1 MRALICAVAVGFL
14 LCSAASAGP
23 ARVQM
28 GLGSYRLGNGGE
40 FTYTRVSGDFL
51 PGAQSGISFCVE
63 LDETFNPGG
72 QYYTRI
78 SNSADNGGLG
88 GPDPDPLDPRTAS
101 VFKQWFTEANPTNTL
116 AGTYQL
122 AIWWLEEEII
132 FDVADNRWEPTGSNS
147 SLGGGAFN
155 AISWATVDALIL
167 SVGVGDLSGVA
178 IMQLWDN
185 WSSGGGYSGARQDQ
199 IILVPLPGAALL
211 GVLGLSIAGW
221 MKRRT
226 D

>member
-14 LCSAASAGP
+14 LCTAASADP

-63 LDETFNPGG
+63 LNETFNPGG
-72 QYYTRI
+72 LYYTRI
-78 SNSADNGGLG
+78 SNSADNGGAG

-101 VFKQWFTEANPTNTL
+101 VFKQWFTEATPTNAL
-116 AGTYQL
+116 AGKYQL
-122 AIWWLEEEII
+122 AIWLLEEEI
-132 FDVADNRWEPTGSNS
+132 VYNSGWRRSDNNS
-147 SLGGGAFN
+147 ALDSAFN
-155 AISWATVDALIL
+155 AVSLADVNALIS
-167 SVGVGDLSGVA
+167 SVGAGDLSGVA

-221 MKRRT
+221 VKRRMA
-226 D
+226 

>member
-1 MRALICAVAVGFL
+1 
-14 LCSAASAGP
+14 
-23 ARVQM
+23 M
-28 GLGSYRLGNGGE
+28 GLGTYRLGNGGE
-40 FTYTRVSGDFL
+40 FTYNRVSGDFL

-78 SNSADNGGLG
+78 SNSADNGGAG

-101 VFKQWFTEANPTNTL
+101 VFKQWFTVATPTNTL

-122 AIWWLEEEII
+122 AIWKLEEEVVY
-132 FDVADNRWEPTGSNS
+132 DAGQSRWERSDNGNA
-147 SLGGGAFN
+147 LDGAFN
-155 AISWATVDALIL
+155 AISLATVDALIA
-167 SVGVGDLSGVA
+167 SVGAGDLSGVA